1 MGALIL
7 TLLLIWLVLSVLGL
21 VFKGLF
27 WLFVIG
33 AILFLGTAALG
44 WIKRRSGTTP

>member
-21 VFKGLF
+21 VIKGLF
-27 WLFVIG
+27 WLFIIG
-33 AILFLGTAALG
+33 AILFVGTGVLG
-44 WIKRRSGTTP
+44 WIRRRT